1 MAHRF
6 AFVNSEGELKGIT
19 SPGSDDQYV
28 NLQSYGDTTAVIIPT
43 DIDNDELMV
52 TGWYDLEANTWGTRI
67 ACPASYFK
75 WVNKAWAFDST
86 TFFSELRSMRDEKL
100 FESDW
105 TQFNDS
111 PLTDSEKAKWTTY
124 RSALRDLPSTNANV
138 TSMEDVVWPT
148 KP

>member
-52 TGWYDLEANTWGTRI
+52 TGWYDLEANTWETRI

-100 FESDW
+100 FDSDW

-111 PLTDSEKAKWTTY
+111 PLTDSEKADWATY
-124 RSALRDLPSTNANV
+124 RSALRDVPSTNANA
-138 TSMEDVVWPT
+138 TSVEDVVWPT